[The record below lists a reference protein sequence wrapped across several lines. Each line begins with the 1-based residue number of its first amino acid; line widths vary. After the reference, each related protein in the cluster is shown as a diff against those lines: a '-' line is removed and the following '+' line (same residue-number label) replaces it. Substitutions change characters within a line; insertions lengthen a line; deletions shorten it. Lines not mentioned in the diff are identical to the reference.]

1 MRKILKSQLMIGILV
16 LALACS
22 GESLELKPLDAIAK
36 EDVYN
41 DINLLTAYVNAGYS
55 YLPLFSNGQRMGTDP
70 LADHAY
76 AKPRLGEGV
85 PQYSRNTLDALN
97 VETVTKNTWRDSYR
111 ALRHINSYFEGI
123 KESSIPK
130 AQLESLT
137 GQMHFLRAFYHFN
150 MMRYYGG
157 IPIITKR
164 FGIDEEKEKI
174 EPPRNTLEEVI
185 DFIIKELDTA
195 APLLKADAPRARAS
209 KAAAMALK
217 GRVLLYAASP
227 LLNATNDQAKWE
239 KAAVA
244 NKAVMDLA
252 GYPLADNYR
261 SIFLSRPSISDE
273 IIFTREF
280 NLEVHQGAWAGANTM
295 YWPNGYGGWHSVSPN
310 QEFVDLF
317 EMKNGETPYLTDG
330 PNDGKKAVNP
340 KSGYDPQDPYKD
352 RDPRL
357 KDIVLYNGV
366 EFRGR
371 KVEYFVVYE
380 DDGNG
385 APGETRKE
393 VKDKSGKDTHLGT
406 RNGHEPS
413 GTGYA
418 YRKLTDPTTDVVN
431 SGRPS
436 EEFTPDIQFRK
447 TEFYLNYAETQI
459 ALGNEAAA
467 REAINKVRARQ
478 SVGMPPIPATVS
490 GAELVRAYRRE
501 RAIELSLEGHRFF
514 DIRRW
519 KIGNEVMGKPMY
531 GIHIEKLSTG
541 KLVYSYGTKV
551 AEQTNLREWNDRLY
565 WLPIP
570 DAQIKASNN
579 KMKQNPGYE

>member
-1 MRKILKSQLMIGILV
+1 MKKILKLQLIGILA

-41 DINLLTAYVNAGYS
+41 DVNLLTAYVNAS
-55 YLPLFSNGQRMGTDP
+55 YAWMPRFSNGQRMGTDP

-76 AKPRLGEGV
+76 LKADRGEGV
-85 PQYSRNTLDALN
+85 PQYSRNTLDALT
-97 VETVTKNTWRDSYR
+97 VETVTKNAWRDSYR
-111 ALRHINSYFEGI
+111 AIRHINSYFEGI
-123 KESSIPK
+123 KESKIPK
-130 AQLESLT
+130 AQLNPLT
-137 GQMHFLRAFYHFN
+137 GQMHFLRAYYHFDV
-150 MMRYYGG
+150 MRYYGG
-157 IPIITKR
+157 VPIIDKR
-164 FGIDEEKEKI
+164 FGIGDKKFDV
-174 EPPRNTLEEVI
+174 PRSTVEEVI
-185 DFIIKELDTA
+185 NFIIKELDTA
-195 APLLKADAPRARAS
+195 TPLLKADAPRSRAS

-227 LLNATNDQAKWE
+227 LLNATNDQVKWQ

-244 NKAVMDLA
+244 NKAVMDLG

-261 SIFLSRPSISDE
+261 SIFLSRPSISNE

-280 NLEVHQGAWAGANTM
+280 NLENSQGAWGGANTM
-295 YWPNGYGGWHSVSPN
+295 YWPNGYRGWHSVSPN
-310 QEFVDLF
+310 QQFVDLF

-330 PNDGKKAVNP
+330 SNDGKKAVNP

-357 KDIVLYNGV
+357 TDIVLYNGV

-371 KVEYFVVYE
+371 KVEYWVDIYK
-380 DDGNG
+380 DDGVTQKPVAKKGCDNCQTG
-385 APGETRKE
+385 
-393 VKDKSGKDTHLGT
+393 GKDTRFGPVYS
-406 RNGHEPS
+406 HEPS
-413 GTGYA
+413 KTNYA
-418 YRKLTDPTTDVVN
+418 YRKLTDPTTEPVA
-431 SGRPS
+431 GAAPTQ
-436 EEFTPDIQFRK
+436 EFTPDIQFRK

-467 REAINKVRARQ
+467 QDAINKVRARK
-478 SVGMPPIPATVS
+478 SVGMPPIPATVT
-490 GAELVRAYRRE
+490 GPELVRAYRRE

-519 KIGNEVMGKPMY
+519 KIGDKVMGKTMY
-531 GIHIEKLSTG
+531 GVEIERLSSG
-541 KLVYSYGTKV
+541 KLVYTYGAKI
-551 AEQTNLREWNDRLY
+551 AEGTPLRKWDDRLY

-570 DAQIKASNN
+570 DREIKASNN
-579 KMKQNPGYE
+579 ALKQNPGY